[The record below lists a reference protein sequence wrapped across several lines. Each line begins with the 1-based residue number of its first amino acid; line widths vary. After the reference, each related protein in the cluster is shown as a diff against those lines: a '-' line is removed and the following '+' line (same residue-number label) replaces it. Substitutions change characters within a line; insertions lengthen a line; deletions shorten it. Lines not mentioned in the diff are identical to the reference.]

1 MSNIFRQ
8 FCHKQYDNDVIYTH
22 IIKKGDFMDEIEKN
36 IEYGKEFV
44 RHRITELRLKTGIS
58 EYQMSLEL
66 GQNKSYIQSIS
77 SGKAMPSMAGFFNI
91 CDYFDITPIEFFDT
105 SIQEPNLLND
115 LIKTIETLPKAD
127 LELILKIVERLKKD

>member
-1 MSNIFRQ
+1 
-8 FCHKQYDNDVIYTH
+8 
-22 IIKKGDFMDEIEKN
+22 MDEIEKN

-77 SGKAMPSMAGFFNI
+77 SGKSMPSMAGFLNI

-127 LELILKIVERLKKD
+127 LELILEIAERLKKD

>member
-1 MSNIFRQ
+1 M
-8 FCHKQYDNDVIYTH
+8 H

-66 GQNKSYIQSIS
+66 GQNKMLYSIH
-77 SGKAMPSMAGFFNI
+77 
-91 CDYFDITPIEFFDT
+91 
-105 SIQEPNLLND
+105 
-115 LIKTIETLPKAD
+115 
-127 LELILKIVERLKKD
+127 ILRQGYAVYGGVSQHL